1 MRQSRIHQTVSL
13 TGINFSTRSVIGATD
28 LTILP
33 LRDNLKHIRLN
44 AKQVWVGRA

>member
-1 MRQSRIHQTVSL
+1 MCQSRIHQTVSL
-13 TGINFSTRSVIGATD
+13 TGINFNTRSVIGATD

-44 AKQVWVGRA
+44 AKQGCVGRI